1 MLEDE
6 AVLGDTVDEKDN
18 RLEQEIVDRHA
29 ENLIRVGSTG
39 MLLSRGLH
47 LRSIFALALPCSGR
61 RLCTDVWQVFV
72 LESSNEPR
80 HVHSYTLSA
89 KSPFWTPILLKLD
102 FHS

>member
-18 RLEQEIVDRHA
+18 RLEQEIVDLHA

-47 LRSIFALALPCSGR
+47 LKSIFTLVLHCGGQ
-61 RLCTDVWQVFV
+61 RLCTGVWQVFV

-89 KSPFWTPILLKLD
+89 KSPFWSPFLLRPD